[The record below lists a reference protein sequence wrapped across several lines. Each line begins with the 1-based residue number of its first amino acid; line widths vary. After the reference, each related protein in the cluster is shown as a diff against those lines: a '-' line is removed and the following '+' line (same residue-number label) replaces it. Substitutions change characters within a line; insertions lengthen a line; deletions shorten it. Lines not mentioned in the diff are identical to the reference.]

1 MNVQKSSEAVDES
14 TPKNE
19 EVNQRKKSTDEELTK
34 DLFVLLE
41 FVVKSLFY

>member
-19 EVNQRKKSTDEELTK
+19 EVNQQKKSTDEELTK
-34 DLFVLLE
+34 DFLVFLE
-41 FVVKSLFY
+41 LVVKSLFY